1 MFIILA
7 LYQRVDYRQHRRRNK
22 LKRCCVGRRGTH
34 RGFGHGDT
42 SVTHLAGLP
51 TINMELDDLSQSGI
65 RRIANYSPYLDQLA
79 GFASDMGLKQRSN
92 LVHLE
97 QCLHSEWSLGQ
108 NTILSWTSL
117 DDGIL
122 ILVVPH
128 YAIAEYTASPS
139 NDPRIPARVSA
150 RFVTELISGSR
161 QLTLTQM
168 QKVARLLEVEPRF
181 IPLRQPLTDHPVE
194 KEIIERMIRRYGINY
209 VASRAVTLFD
219 IVGFSLLTPFEQM
232 TQLNSLSYSL
242 NSAHAK
248 MLEQDVGIDFARSS
262 SGDGFYIWNRD
273 QGLEA
278 NVNLYHFMHI
288 VLADNAIARSKSV
301 SKAVPR
307 LRACFHVGSCYEFH
321 QAEGLNPTIHNYI
334 VGDVTIE
341 LARMIEAA
349 MPGQI
354 LVGDFFAE
362 LSGQNGFEESQVNL
376 DAIAFLRRAQGNL
389 SKLSGLELSGE
400 RVSAIKCYLTGERQ
414 GNTGEFD
421 IRRLK
426 IRDKHGLERTAYNAK
441 VNIYRDTAEPILLG
455 IEDRKLAVNGR
466 IS

>member
-1 MFIILA
+1 M
-7 LYQRVDYRQHRRRNK
+7 D
-22 LKRCCVGRRGTH
+22 
-34 RGFGHGDT
+34 
-42 SVTHLAGLP
+42 
-51 TINMELDDLSQSGI
+51 LDDLSQSGI

-79 GFASDMGLKQRSN
+79 GLANDMGLRQRSN

-97 QCLHSEWSLGQ
+97 SCLHDHWSLGQ
-108 NTILSWTSL
+108 NYILSWAPL
-117 DDGIL
+117 DDGLL

-128 YAIAEYTASPS
+128 YAIAEYTAAPTD
-139 NDPRIPARVSA
+139 DPRLPKRVSA
-150 RFVTELISGSR
+150 AFITELISGDR
-161 QLTLTQM
+161 QLSIAQI
-168 QKVARLLEVEPRF
+168 QKVAKLLDIQTTF
-181 IPLRQPLTDHPVE
+181 IALRQPLTGHAAE
-194 KEIIERMIRRYGINY
+194 TQIIERMIHRYGVNY

-273 QGLEA
+273 HGLEA

-288 VLADNAIARSKSV
+288 VLADNAIARSKAV
-301 SKAVPR
+301 SRAVPR

-321 QAEGLNPTIHNYI
+321 QAEGLNPTIHDFI

-354 LVGDFFAE
+354 LVGEFVAE
-362 LSGQNGFEESQVNL
+362 ASAQQKGEEESQEYL
-376 DAIAFLRRAQGNL
+376 DAVTFLQRAQGNL

-400 RVSAIKCYLTGERQ
+400 KVTAIKCYLTGERQ
-414 GNTGEFD
+414 ENGDFS
-421 IRRLK
+421 IRRLQIK
-426 IRDKHGLERTAYNAK
+426 DKHGLTRTVFNAK
-441 VNIYRDTAEPILLG
+441 VNIYRELAQPILLG
-455 IEDRKLAVNGR
+455 IEDKKLAPAQEPA
-466 IS
+466 

>member
-1 MFIILA
+1 M
-7 LYQRVDYRQHRRRNK
+7 D
-22 LKRCCVGRRGTH
+22 
-34 RGFGHGDT
+34 
-42 SVTHLAGLP
+42 
-51 TINMELDDLSQSGI
+51 LDDLSQSGI

-79 GFASDMGLKQRSN
+79 GLANDMGLRQRSN

-97 QCLHSEWSLGQ
+97 SCLHDHWSLGQ
-108 NTILSWTSL
+108 NYILSWTPL
-117 DDGIL
+117 DDGLL

-128 YAIAEYTASPS
+128 YAIAEYTAAPAD
-139 NDPRIPARVSA
+139 DPRLPQRVSA
-150 RFVTELISGSR
+150 TFITELISGER
-161 QLTLTQM
+161 QLSIAQI
-168 QKVARLLEVEPRF
+168 QKVAKLLDIQTTF
-181 IPLRQPLTDHPVE
+181 IALRQPLTGHAAE
-194 KEIIERMIRRYGINY
+194 TQIIERLIHRYGVNY

-273 QGLEA
+273 HGLEA

-288 VLADNAIARSKSV
+288 VLADNAIARSKAV
-301 SKAVPR
+301 TRAVPR

-321 QAEGLNPTIHNYI
+321 QAEGLNPTIHDFI

-354 LVGDFFAE
+354 LVGEFVAE
-362 LSGQNGFEESQVNL
+362 ASAQQNGEKESQEYL
-376 DAIAFLRRAQGNL
+376 DAVTFLQRAQGNL

-400 RVSAIKCYLTGERQ
+400 KVTAIKCYLTGERQ
-414 GNTGEFD
+414 ENGDFN
-421 IRRLK
+421 IRRLQIK
-426 IRDKHGLERTAYNAK
+426 DKHGLTRTVFNAK
-441 VNIYRDTAEPILLG
+441 VNIYRELAQPILLG
-455 IEDRKLAVNGR
+455 IEDKKLAQAQEPA
-466 IS
+466 

>member
-1 MFIILA
+1 M
-7 LYQRVDYRQHRRRNK
+7 D
-22 LKRCCVGRRGTH
+22 
-34 RGFGHGDT
+34 
-42 SVTHLAGLP
+42 
-51 TINMELDDLSQSGI
+51 LDDLSQSGI

-79 GFASDMGLKQRSN
+79 GLASEMGLRQRSN

-97 QCLHSEWSLGQ
+97 RCLNDHWSLGQ
-108 NTILSWTSL
+108 NSILSWAPL
-117 DDGIL
+117 DDGLL

-128 YAIAEYTASPS
+128 YAIAEYTAAPTD
-139 NDPRIPARVSA
+139 DPRLPQRVSA
-150 RFVTELISGSR
+150 RFITELISGDR
-161 QLTLTQM
+161 QLSIAQI
-168 QKVARLLEVEPRF
+168 QKVAKLLAIEATF
-181 IPLRQPLTDHPVE
+181 IPLRQPLTGHVVE
-194 KEIIERMIRRYGINY
+194 TQIIEKMIRRYGINY

-248 MLEQDVGIDFARSS
+248 MLEKDIGINFARSS

-273 QGLEA
+273 HGLEA

-288 VLADNAIARSKSV
+288 VLADNAIARSKAV

-321 QAEGLNPTIHNYI
+321 QAEGLNPTIHDFI

-341 LARMIEAA
+341 LARMIDAA

-354 LVGDFFAE
+354 LVGEFFADVA
-362 LSGQNGFEESQVNL
+362 GQADGDEQSEENL
-376 DAIAFLRRAQGNL
+376 DAVSFLQRAQGNL

-400 RVSAIKCYLTGERQ
+400 KVTAIKCYLTGERQ
-414 GNTGEFD
+414 DNGEFS
-421 IRRLK
+421 IRRLRIK
-426 IRDKHGLERTAYNAK
+426 DKHGLSRTVYNAK
-441 VNIYRDTAEPILLG
+441 VNIYRELAQPILLG
-455 IEDRKLAVNGR
+455 IEDRKLTPDQEEV
-466 IS
+466 

>member
-1 MFIILA
+1 
-7 LYQRVDYRQHRRRNK
+7 
-22 LKRCCVGRRGTH
+22 
-34 RGFGHGDT
+34 
-42 SVTHLAGLP
+42 
-51 TINMELDDLSQSGI
+51 MEFDDLSQSGI

-79 GFASDMGLKQRSN
+79 GLANEMGLRQRSN

-97 QCLHSEWSLGQ
+97 RCLHEAWALGQ
-108 NTILSWTSL
+108 NSILSWCPL

-122 ILVVPH
+122 VLVVPH
-128 YAIAEYTASPS
+128 YAIAEYTAAPVEDSGLPQK
-139 NDPRIPARVSA
+139 VSA
-150 RFVTELISGSR
+150 RFITELISGDR

-168 QKVARLLEVEPRF
+168 QKVSRLLDVEPKF
-181 IPLRQPLTDHPVE
+181 IALRQALSDHPVE
-194 KEIIERMIRRYGINY
+194 TQIIEKMIRRYGINY

-248 MLEQDVGIDFARSS
+248 MLELNVDINFARSS

-273 QGLEA
+273 HGLEA
-278 NVNLYHFMHI
+278 NVNLYHFMHL
-288 VLADNAIARSKSV
+288 VLADNAIARSKST

-321 QAEGLNPTIHNYI
+321 QAEGLNPTIHDFI

-354 LVGDFFAE
+354 LVGDFIAE
-362 LSGQNGFEESQVNL
+362 LQSPSVDEEESQINL
-376 DAIAFLRRAQGNL
+376 DAVTFLQRAQGNL
-389 SKLSGLELSGE
+389 AKLSGLELSGE
-400 RVSAIKCYLTGERQ
+400 KVSAIKCYLTGERLES
-414 GNTGEFD
+414 GEFT
-421 IRRLK
+421 IRKLQIK
-426 IRDKHGLERTAYNAK
+426 DKHGLSRTAYNAK
-441 VNIYRDTAEPILLG
+441 VNIYRELAQPILLG
-455 IEDRKLAVNGR
+455 IEDKKLGTTPVPV
-466 IS
+466 

>member
-1 MFIILA
+1 
-7 LYQRVDYRQHRRRNK
+7 
-22 LKRCCVGRRGTH
+22 
-34 RGFGHGDT
+34 
-42 SVTHLAGLP
+42 
-51 TINMELDDLSQSGI
+51 MEFDDLSQSGI

-79 GFASDMGLKQRSN
+79 GLANEMGLRQRSN

-97 QCLHSEWSLGQ
+97 KCLHEEWSLGQ
-108 NTILSWTSL
+108 NSILSWTPL

-128 YAIAEYTASPS
+128 YAIAEYTAAPS
-139 NDPRIPARVSA
+139 DDPKMPQKVSA
-150 RFVTELISGSR
+150 RFITELISGDR
-161 QLTLTQM
+161 QLNLTQM
-168 QKVARLLEVEPRF
+168 QKVARLLDVEPKF
-181 IPLRQPLTDHPVE
+181 VALRQALSEHPVE
-194 KEIIERMIRRYGINY
+194 TQIIEKMIRRYGINY

-248 MLEQDVGIDFARSS
+248 MLELDVSINFARSS

-273 QGLEA
+273 NGLEA

-288 VLADNAIARSKSV
+288 VLADNAIARSKST

-321 QAEGLNPTIHNYI
+321 QAEGLNPTIHDFI

-354 LVGDFFAE
+354 LVGDFLAQ
-362 LSGQNGFEESQVNL
+362 LSDLPLAPDESQVNL
-376 DAIAFLRRAQGNL
+376 DAVTFLKRAQGNL

-400 RVSAIKCYLTGERQ
+400 RVSAIKCYLTGERLES
-414 GNTGEFD
+414 GEFN
-421 IRRLK
+421 IRKLRIK
-426 IRDKHGLERTAYNAK
+426 DKHGLSRTAYNAK
-441 VNIYRDTAEPILLG
+441 VNIYRELAQPILLG
-455 IEDRKLAVNGR
+455 IEDRKLAPGSVPA
-466 IS
+466 